1 VTLELKNRALRM
13 LARREH
19 SRAELAHKLAA
30 HGNREDI
37 QAVLDQL
44 EQSALLSD
52 ARFAEAFVAAR
63 AARCGATKL
72 RHGLR
77 ARGIAEE
84 LIASVLPADGEG
96 EGEAARAREVW
107 RRKFGTLPQDRGE
120 YARQA
125 RFLQGRGFS
134 GEAIRRVLKG
144 RGE

>member
-1 VTLELKNRALRM
+1 M

-30 HGNREDI
+30 HGNKEDI

-63 AARCGATKL
+63 APRCGATKL

-84 LIASVLPADGEG
+84 LIASALPADGED
-96 EGEAARAREVW
+96 EAARAREVW
-107 RRKFGTLPQDRGE
+107 RRKFGTLPQDRSE

-134 GEAIRRVLKG
+134 DEAIRRVLKG
-144 RGE
+144 SGE